1 MHVAGT
7 EMRPDDQEW
16 MGSNRGCTTE
26 GGSGPDR
33 LRRHLAGGR
42 LNGAAADE
50 ACLRA
55 MMLVASGEIRDGI
68 SGYPKT
74 GFAAQ
79 LLTWAQRVF
88 NYVVANGSRSRSVR
102 RMKLVEKL
110 ELGGKRQLL
119 LVACDGHRYLVG
131 AGGDSVQSIV
141 EMTVTGPSD
150 SMIHVE
156 QEMTCG
162 S

>member
-1 MHVAGT
+1 
-7 EMRPDDQEW
+7 
-16 MGSNRGCTTE
+16 
-26 GGSGPDR
+26 
-33 LRRHLAGGR
+33 
-42 LNGAAADE
+42 
-50 ACLRA
+50 
-55 MMLVASGEIRDGI
+55 MLVASGEIRDGI